1 MSIYAVN
8 GKEPIAAWI
17 ESLDPESVT
26 SSKAT
31 DLIGTNHGTLT
42 NMDLTADPDTARR
55 PDTDAGG
62 SRALLFDGSN
72 DTVSM
77 GAANVIGTTFS
88 LSFWFLLTDFA
99 NQFPVFMTLK
109 SSTGNGFE
117 IFASNVAG
125 YQGVNFGGLGTFP
138 SRRSESV
145 STGVWTHYLL
155 TYNGTS
161 YTAYLD
167 GVSQSVTT
175 NSGLAGF
182 ANATRFSGNAAAG
195 TLLKG
200 RLDDV
205 RLFDGIVLDADDA
218 DYLSTRRAIV
228 PSTGKKRPRIN
239 GSLINSGL
247 CRSSI

>member
-8 GKEPIAAWI
+8 GKEPTAAWI
-17 ESLDPESVT
+17 ESLDPEAVT

-42 NMDLTADPDTARR
+42 NMDLTEDPDTARR

-88 LSFWFLLTDFA
+88 VSFWFLLTDFS
-99 NQFPVFMTLK
+99 NTFPVFFTFK
-109 SSTGNGFE
+109 SSAGVGFE
-117 IFASNVAG
+117 VFASNVSG
-125 YQGVNFGGLGTFP
+125 YQGVNFGSVATFP
-138 SRRSESV
+138 SRRSTSV

-155 TYNGTS
+155 TYDSTS
-161 YTAYLD
+161 YTAFLN
-167 GVSQSVTT
+167 GVPQSVTT
-175 NSGLAGF
+175 NLGLAGF
-182 ANATRFSGNAAAG
+182 ANVTRFSGNAAAG

-205 RLFDGIVLDADDA
+205 RLFDGVILDADDA

-228 PSTGKKRPRIN
+228 SSTGKRPRIN

-247 CRSSI
+247 CRSRT